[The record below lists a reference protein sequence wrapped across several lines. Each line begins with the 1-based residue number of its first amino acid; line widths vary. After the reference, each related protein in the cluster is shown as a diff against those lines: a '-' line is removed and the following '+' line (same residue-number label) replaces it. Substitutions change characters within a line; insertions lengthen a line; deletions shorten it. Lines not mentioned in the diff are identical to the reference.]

1 MKFFSRLY
9 SFFFISTSR
18 VLYFSLKESRLVDQ
32 PLDKETWRER
42 SKIQYVP
49 DWAFLPKGH
58 DWYNQ

>member
-1 MKFFSRLY
+1 MR
-9 SFFFISTSR
+9 TSR

-49 DWAFLPKGH
+49 DWAYLPKDH
-58 DWYNQ
+58 EWYKK

>member
-1 MKFFSRLY
+1 MGFLNRIF
-9 SFFFISTSR
+9 SFFLMRTSR

-49 DWAFLPKGH
+49 DWAFLPKDH
-58 DWYNQ
+58 DWYKK

>member
-1 MKFFSRLY
+1 MGFLNRIF
-9 SFFFISTSR
+9 SFFFMRTSR

-49 DWAFLPKGH
+49 DWAFLPKDH
-58 DWYNQ
+58 DWYKQ

>member
-1 MKFFSRLY
+1 MGFLNRIF
-9 SFFFISTSR
+9 SFFLMRTSR

-49 DWAFLPKGH
+49 DWAFLPKDH
-58 DWYNQ
+58 DWYKQ

>member
-1 MKFFSRLY
+1 MR
-9 SFFFISTSR
+9 TSR

-58 DWYNQ
+58 DWYKQ